1 MVNSLQRRSGS
12 GGGSTKLPGISL
24 ESAIATQTMV
34 EKTLKKFPEVRTVVT
49 LGGSSEIPTDPMG
62 VEQSDTFIILK
73 PKSEWRTAQ
82 TEAGLIEA
90 YKQAL
95 EQSVPGNGR
104 PARFR
109 LRSM

>member
-1 MVNSLQRRSGS
+1 
-12 GGGSTKLPGISL
+12 
-24 ESAIATQTMV
+24 MV
-34 EKTLKKFPEVRTVVT
+34 EKTLRKFPEVETVVS

-90 YKQAL
+90 YKRAL
-95 EQSVPGNGR
+95 DESVPGITQKAGR
-104 PARFR
+104 N
-109 LRSM
+109 RSKCAWTTSCRV